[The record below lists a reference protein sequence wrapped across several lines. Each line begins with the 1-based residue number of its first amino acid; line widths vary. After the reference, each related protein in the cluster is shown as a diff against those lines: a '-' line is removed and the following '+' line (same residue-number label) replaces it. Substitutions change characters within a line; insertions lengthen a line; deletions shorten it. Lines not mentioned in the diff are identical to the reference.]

1 MAFGV
6 FSASSPVLREM
17 SSPGSG
23 SLTIETIAVVGAG
36 TMGHGIAQV
45 AAAAGFRVLL
55 SDVDREALARGVR
68 AIEGNLAKGIQLG
81 KLTEN
86 DRDRTLQHIHGT
98 TKLEDCA
105 AADLIVEAAPEKLDL
120 KKDILRQLEAV
131 SEHSFIF
138 ASNTSSLSI
147 TEIATASGR
156 PEAVVGMHFFNPVHI
171 MRLVEIVVGEK
182 TNAETVQTVTDAGRK
197 MRKEPIVVKDVP
209 GFASSRLGVAL
220 GLEAMRM
227 LEQGVASARDIDTAM
242 ELGYNHPMG
251 PLKLTDLV
259 GLDVRLSIAEYLHR
273 ELGSE
278 TFRPPEVLRRLVR
291 EGKLGKKTGEG
302 FYDWSKE
309 DARRAQ
315 SS

>member
-1 MAFGV
+1 
-6 FSASSPVLREM
+6 M
-17 SSPGSG
+17 SIQTSG
-23 SLTIETIAVVGAG
+23 SQTIETIAVIGAG

-45 AAAAGFRVLL
+45 AGASGYKVYLN
-55 SDVDREALARGVR
+55 DIDREVLARGVQS
-68 AIEGNLAKGIQLG
+68 IEKNLAKGIELG
-81 KLTEN
+81 KLTDD

-98 TKLEDCA
+98 TRLEECA
-105 AADLIVEAAPEKLDL
+105 FADLVIEAAPEKLEL
-120 KKDILRQLEAV
+120 KQAILSQLEAASDNNFV
-131 SEHSFIF
+131 F

-147 TEIATASGR
+147 TEIARSARR
-156 PEAVVGMHFFNPVHI
+156 PEHVIGMHFFNPVHI
-171 MRLVEIVVGEK
+171 MRLLEIVVGLE
-182 TNAETVQTVTDAGRK
+182 TGESTVQAVSEVGRR
-197 MRKEPIVVKDVP
+197 MRKEPIIVKDAP

-259 GLDVRLSIAEYLHR
+259 GLDVRLHIAEYLHR

-278 TFRPPEVLRRLVR
+278 TFRPPEVLRRMVN

-302 FYDWSKE
+302 FYDWRADKE
-309 DARRAQ
+309 EARRANP
-315 SS
+315 S